1 MKLFHGSNIEIH
13 VPDLSRSKPYKDFG
27 QGFYLSDNYLQAEEM
42 AMHKV
47 DQLRRRIKISQR
59 ENNSIFLRDRKSPQL
74 FEEVMIK
81 QEQIQFLI
89 EEMTREII
97 IYLMQDFGYDMD
109 KAFEIFYNSDTFECL
124 NNIQSGLYYQSSG
137 YVYSFLKEELLTG
150 KVG

>member
-47 DQLRRRIKISQR
+47 DQLRRRIKISQK

-109 KAFEIFYNSDTFECL
+109 KAFEIFYNSDTFERL

>member
-1 MKLFHGSNIEIH
+1 MKLFHGPNIEIH
-13 VPDLSRSKPYKDFG
+13 VPDLSRSKPYRDFG

-109 KAFEIFYNSDTFECL
+109 KAFEIFYNSDTFERL

-137 YVYSFLKEELLTG
+137 YVHSFLKEELLTG

>member
-27 QGFYLSDNYLQAEEM
+27 QGFYLSDNYLQTEEM

-109 KAFEIFYNSDTFECL
+109 KAFEIFYNSETFERL

>member
-1 MKLFHGSNIEIH
+1 
-13 VPDLSRSKPYKDFG
+13 
-27 QGFYLSDNYLQAEEM
+27 
-42 AMHKV
+42 
-47 DQLRRRIKISQR
+47 
-59 ENNSIFLRDRKSPQL
+59 
-74 FEEVMIK
+74 MIK

-109 KAFEIFYNSDTFECL
+109 KSFEIFYNSDTFERL
-124 NNIQSGLYYQSSG
+124 NNTQSGLYYQSSG

>member
-109 KAFEIFYNSDTFECL
+109 KAFEIFYNSETFERL

>member
-1 MKLFHGSNIEIH
+1 MKLFHGSNIELH

-59 ENNSIFLRDRKSPQL
+59 ENNSIFIRDRKSPQI

-109 KAFEIFYNSDTFECL
+109 KAFEIFYNSDTFERL

-137 YVYSFLKEELLTG
+137 YVYRFLKEELLTG

>member
-109 KAFEIFYNSDTFECL
+109 KAFEIFYNS
-124 NNIQSGLYYQSSG
+124 
-137 YVYSFLKEELLTG
+137 
-150 KVG
+150 

>member
-1 MKLFHGSNIEIH
+1 
-13 VPDLSRSKPYKDFG
+13 
-27 QGFYLSDNYLQAEEM
+27 
-42 AMHKV
+42 
-47 DQLRRRIKISQR
+47 
-59 ENNSIFLRDRKSPQL
+59 
-74 FEEVMIK
+74 MIK

-109 KAFEIFYNSDTFECL
+109 KAFEILYNSDTFERL

>member
-1 MKLFHGSNIEIH
+1 MKLFHGSDIEIH

-109 KAFEIFYNSDTFECL
+109 KAFEIFYNSDTFERL

>member
-109 KAFEIFYNSDTFECL
+109 KAFEIFYNSDTFERL

-137 YVYSFLKEELLTG
+137 YVYSFLIEELLTG

>member
-27 QGFYLSDNYLQAEEM
+27 QGFYLSVNYLQAEEM

-109 KAFEIFYNSDTFECL
+109 KAFEIFYNSDTFERL

-137 YVYSFLKEELLTG
+137 YVYSFLKEELLAG